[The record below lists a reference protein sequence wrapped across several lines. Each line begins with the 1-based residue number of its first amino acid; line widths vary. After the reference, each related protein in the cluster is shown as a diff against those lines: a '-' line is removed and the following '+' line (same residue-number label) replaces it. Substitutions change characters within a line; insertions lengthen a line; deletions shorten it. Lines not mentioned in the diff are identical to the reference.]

1 MVDNASTGSNTSTNP
16 NTKRRKRRKSNK
28 SSQYNFSAPS
38 AGKLPT
44 QNFTNPAVAGSA
56 AHQSNN
62 SDFVNFLNGIS
73 NFAEMTRD
81 DLIEQMYTTEPEIAT
96 AVDSF
101 ALMVRNSFQF
111 FDIVNYNEIDDIPD
125 TSIGIKMGGSRR
137 FYNPYFCGI
146 KVDCCLI
153 WYHILHGCFGCFD
166 GCRCR

>member
-1 MVDNASTGSNTSTNP
+1 MVDSINAGSSTSTSS
-16 NTKRRKRRKSNK
+16 NTKRKRRRKGGK

-44 QNFTNPAVAGSA
+44 QYFTNPAVAGSA
-56 AHQSNN
+56 AQQSNN

-101 ALMVRNSFQF
+101 DLMVRNSFQF
-111 FDIVNYNEIDDIPD
+111 FDIVNYNQL
-125 TSIGIKMGGSRR
+125 S
-137 FYNPYFCGI
+137 
-146 KVDCCLI
+146 
-153 WYHILHGCFGCFD
+153 
-166 GCRCR
+166 

>member
-1 MVDNASTGSNTSTNP
+1 MSIMVDNTNTGSNTSTTP

-28 SSQYNFSAPS
+28 SSQYNFSATS

-56 AHQSNN
+56 AQQSNN

-125 TSIGIKMGGSRR
+125 TLDIDGNTLDFTKGTNLAKEMIDVANALAKEQDIKDRKS
-137 FYNPYFCGI
+137 
-146 KVDCCLI
+146 VV
-153 WYHILHGCFGCFD
+153 
-166 GCRCR
+166 